1 MSFDTRTKEE
11 KDAVKREN
19 AGKLYLGSRVRH
31 KTFGMGEITHID
43 KENGRVLILFNE
55 AGERKLS
62 TLDIF
67 RYIDIQE

>member
-19 AGKLYLGSRVRH
+19 AGKLSLGSRVRH

-43 KENGRVLILFNE
+43 KENCQRWI
-55 AGERKLS
+55 S
-62 TLDIF
+62 SDI
-67 RYIDIQE
+67 